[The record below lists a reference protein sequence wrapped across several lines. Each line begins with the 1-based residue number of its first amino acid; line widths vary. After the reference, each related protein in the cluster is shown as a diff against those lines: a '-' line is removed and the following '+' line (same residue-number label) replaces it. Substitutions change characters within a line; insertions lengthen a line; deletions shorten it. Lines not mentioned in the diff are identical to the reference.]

1 MFRELQSL
9 EQNKYHSVPVVTHDP
24 NHQKE
29 ATRVVVG
36 GAYEPSSDLSTSQR
50 ILLKM
55 KKDGDYVQN
64 LPYLYRCPSI

>member
-1 MFRELQSL
+1 MLKELNSL
-9 EQNKYHSVPVVTHDP
+9 EANKSHSVPVVTHDSS
-24 NHQKE
+24 HQKE
-29 ATRVVVG
+29 ASTVVFG
-36 GAYEPSSDLSTSQR
+36 GNNPTVETNTVKR